1 MPHIRRDKQQLN
13 KMVRAEKVRSLR
25 LAGFSYQAIADKL
38 DVSIST
44 VRSDL
49 EKLKTEYPQQTTREL
64 TAEQNAKLVEM
75 MKPQFLK
82 ACSGDH
88 RAANTML
95 KLLDHQAKLWGL
107 YNAEQDNGMQAAGEM
122 LGALIE
128 SINLKATPE
137 ATAG

>member
-1 MPHIRRDKQQLN
+1 MPFLTRDKQQL
-13 KMVRAEKVRSLR
+13 KAVERAEKVRSLR
-25 LAGFSYQAIADKL
+25 LAGFTYQQIADKL
-38 DVSIST
+38 GCSMST
-44 VRSDL
+44 VRGDL
-49 EKLKTEYPQQTTREL
+49 EKLKTEYPKQTTREL

-82 ACSGDH
+82 ACGGDH

-128 SINLKATPE
+128 SINMKATPE
-137 ATAG
+137 PAAD